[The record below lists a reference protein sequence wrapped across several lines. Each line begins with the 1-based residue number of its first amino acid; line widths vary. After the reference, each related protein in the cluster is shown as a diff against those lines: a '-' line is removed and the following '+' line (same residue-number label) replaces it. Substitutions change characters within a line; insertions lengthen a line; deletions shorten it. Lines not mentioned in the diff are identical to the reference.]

1 MINDVATYNYMH
13 VIMLTWRNQT
23 LQLWDTSQL
32 SISGTT
38 KSLKIAKVAKIAR
51 TVDRGDSLTL
61 RCFVRCASK
70 ASRCSLGTSG
80 CQKRMSSTWE
90 LTKTPRGKRWLKGVG
105 HKRMVGGW
113 SCDMVMI
120 LLVILKIFSA
130 LSLQSLLPDAH
141 VKYIHWKL
149 HLLWSYNILYGS

>member
-51 TVDRGDSLTL
+51 TVDRGGLLDLALLCPLCQQGFSLL
-61 RCFVRCASK
+61 LGHVRMPEANEQH
-70 ASRCSLGTSG
+70 LGTD
-80 CQKRMSSTWE
+80 
-90 LTKTPRGKRWLKGVG
+90 KTPRGKRWLKGVG